1 MKKQL
6 QKQLEQ
12 KLFSVN
18 ERWKAREVLDFTWNF
33 EAFELQDC
41 TAVVRL
47 LSPIYFAT
55 TKPVLLM

>member
-18 ERWKAREVLDFTWNF
+18 ERWKAREALDFTWNF
-33 EAFELQDC
+33 EEFELKDC
-41 TAVVRL
+41 TAVARH
-47 LSPIYFAT
+47 IYCHQLT
-55 TKPVLLM
+55 L